1 MLHKY
6 DFPPE
11 LALRAASRLT
21 HLENPVEKADS
32 VLSFLTQSGFSNSQ
46 LMKIVKHKPRFLAAR
61 LGCTIKRKIKTLQDV
76 GFSSDDIA
84 EMISTSPRILS
95 LSVENNIVPSLSV
108 MKELYGSYDEVVR
121 LRKLSKWFLT
131 SNIQKTLLPNIE
143 FLKSCGIPMERIRI
157 ILVWHPSSFTV
168 KPEVMTKCAEKAE
181 QMGIYASSKKFIY
194 AIWTLAEMSNK
205 AWELKLQGFR
215 NLGFSDNDIVT
226 MFRKDPRTFS
236 VSMEKVKKVTEVL
249 LASGKTKETLLAAG
263 KFDISSIVNCPRS
276 LLSSIENRYIPRLQ
290 ILGILETKSLI
301 KQWPSLS
308 TICRLSDKKKF

>member
-1 MLHKY
+1 
-6 DFPPE
+6 
-11 LALRAASRLT
+11 
-21 HLENPVEKADS
+21 
-32 VLSFLTQSGFSNSQ
+32 
-46 LMKIVKHKPRFLAAR
+46 
-61 LGCTIKRKIKTLQDV
+61 
-76 GFSSDDIA
+76 
-84 EMISTSPRILS
+84 MISTSPRILS

-108 MKELYGSYDEVVR
+108 MKELFGSYDEVVR

-157 ILVWHPSSFTV
+157 ILVWHPSSFAV

-181 QMGIYASSKKFIY
+181 QMGIYASSKNFIY

-226 MFRKDPRTFS
+226 MFRKDPQTFS

-263 KFDISSIVNCPRS
+263 KFDISSIVNCPRL

-308 TICRLSDKKKF
+308 TICRLSDNLFSDKFIKPYMDEVGHVYTAMNSGKKKMKP